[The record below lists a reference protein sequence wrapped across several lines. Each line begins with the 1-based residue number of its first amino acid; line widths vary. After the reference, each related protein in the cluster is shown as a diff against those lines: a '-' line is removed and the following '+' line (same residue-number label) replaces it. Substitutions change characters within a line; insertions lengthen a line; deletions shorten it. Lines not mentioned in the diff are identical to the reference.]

1 MNLLALRSVT
11 TSIKLQF
18 LFITILIIN
27 VSLLQVI
34 VQKLLNNF
42 IQLNVHLNEK
52 IKTVIK
58 IWSYIVE
65 VKNHIIILKE
75 KLSIIKN
82 YAVRTQSIFV
92 KIINI
97 LDFIVEYLRKNDR
110 TVDADV
116 IEIVKDRWIVLNM
129 KNERILM
136 KCKNKK

>member
-58 IWSYIVE
+58 I
-65 VKNHIIILKE
+65 
-75 KLSIIKN
+75 
-82 YAVRTQSIFV
+82 
-92 KIINI
+92 
-97 LDFIVEYLRKNDR
+97 
-110 TVDADV
+110 
-116 IEIVKDRWIVLNM
+116 
-129 KNERILM
+129 
-136 KCKNKK
+136 